1 MRKKSTRL
9 LSAALAVCMMLSV
22 LPVGAFAAEP
32 GAEEQENGASAQA
45 DAAVPEGDIAID
57 ETNFPDKNFRD
68 NVWWDLNTNRDD
80 HFSPS
85 EIANAKGII
94 CDNNEISNLKGI
106 EFFTEIWKLDCY
118 YNNLKTIDLS
128 HNKKLSYINC
138 HHNQLKELDVSG
150 LPLLKTFYC
159 NYNELP
165 SINVSKNE
173 KLEDFNCQNNHLDTL
188 NVSQNKE
195 LVKLS
200 CGHNNLTEL
209 DVSENKK
216 LKTLGCYEN
225 KLRNLNLGNQIEL
238 EWLSCGTNPL
248 SVLDVSA
255 NTKLKELYVS
265 KTNLTELNVS
275 ANTDLETLFASE
287 TNLTELNISANTKLK
302 NLDVSNT
309 NLTSLDATNNT
320 ALEKFKGKN
329 CSYNIAVEG
338 DGKFDLTT
346 LPGHFDASKATATG
360 GGTINEN
367 ENILTVD
374 PNSKTFRYDY
384 DIGQNNKK
392 MNVVLNVHWHNYKWN
407 HDGTKH
413 WRECTT
419 ANCPGLTDAQEAPH
433 VYDNAKDKDCNTCGY
448 VRPLYTVTTVN
459 ATAKLE
465 SEAEELKAPVAA
477 GTEVIL
483 SAGNAPEGKTFAGW
497 KLYKVVNDTESEITD
512 ETELAELLRN
522 GIATTATLTL
532 TMPAYNVKA
541 EPYYSNIPYNI
552 KAVNCTV
559 DKTEAAKGD
568 TVTATRRALKANER
582 FTGWTVTVNGVEQDT
597 DTFLKPDADDPTKVS
612 FVMPA
617 ENVEI
622 KANFKGIPTLNPTL
636 RVGDHVTATIDGSDT
651 PVPSG
656 SAVLK
661 NTIVHLTA
669 IAPEGQ
675 HFTGWT
681 VKVGG
686 EEQKA
691 DTFLT
696 TPDEN
701 DPTKV
706 TFTMPDKNVEVT
718 ANFASNPTLNPT
730 LRVGDYVTATIEGS
744 DASVP
749 SGSAV
754 PVGETV
760 HLTATVPDGQ
770 HFIGWT
776 VKVGDEEQ
784 KADTFLKTPDASD
797 PTKVTFTMPDANVE
811 VTATFAEDPIGPDGP
826 DPVGPSDTGNIQ
838 GAISAVVIGAA
849 AGAIIYEAG
858 TGIYRVINMP
868 GIPMPSNRIE
878 LAELLWEHAGKPEP
892 VSTALYS
899 DIDEGDTDA
908 QKAARWAVEQD
919 LMKDDADNNKF
930 HPAFPVSKLRTCLTW
945 NAAKEKG
952 LFDKTEE

>member
-45 DAAVPEGDIAID
+45 DAAVPEEYIAIN
-57 ETNFPDKNFRD
+57 EENFPDENFRD
-68 NVWWDLNTNRDD
+68 YVAEEWDKNHDKY
-80 HFSPS
+80 FSPS
-85 EIANAKGII
+85 EIANAKWIS
-94 CDNNEISNLKGI
+94 CDNKEISNLKGI
-106 EFFTEIWKLDCY
+106 EFFTNIWLLECY
-118 YNNLKTIDLS
+118 YNNLTTIDLS
-128 HNKKLSYINC
+128 HNKNLSYINC
-138 HHNQLKELDVSG
+138 HHNQLNELDVSG
-150 LPLLKTFYC
+150 LPLLETFYC
-159 NYNELP
+159 GHNALP
-165 SINVSKNE
+165 SIDVSKN
-173 KLEDFNCQNNHLDTL
+173 KQLKDFSCTENPLNTLD
-188 NVSQNKE
+188 VSQNKE

-200 CGHNNLTEL
+200 CGTNNLTEL
-209 DVSENKK
+209 DVRENKK
-216 LKTLGCYEN
+216 LKELSCYESKLSN
-225 KLRNLNLGNQIEL
+225 LDLRNQTEL
-238 EWLSCGTNPL
+238 EVLKCWKNPL

-255 NTKLKELYVS
+255 NTKLK
-265 KTNLTELNVS
+265 
-275 ANTDLETLFASE
+275 TLF
-287 TNLTELNISANTKLK
+287 
-302 NLDVSNT
+302 VSNT
-309 NLTSLDATNNT
+309 NLTSLDAKNHT
-320 ALEKFKGKN
+320 ALATFGGKN

-346 LPGHFDASKATATG
+346 LPGKFDASKATATG
-360 GGTINEN
+360 NGTING
-367 ENILTVD
+367 NILTVN
-374 PNSKTFRYDY
+374 PNSKTFYYDY
-384 DIGQNNKK
+384 DIGQNQK
-392 MNVVLNVHWHNYKWN
+392 MNVVLNVHWHNYRWE
-407 HDGTKH
+407 HDATKH
-413 WRECTT
+413 WRVCTA
-419 ANCPGLTDAQEAPH
+419 ANCPGLTAEQVAKTTHDYTDATDP
-433 VYDNAKDKDCNTCGY
+433 YCDTCGY

-477 GTEVIL
+477 GTEVTL
-483 SAGNAPEGKTFAGW
+483 TAADASEGKTFAGW

-552 KAVNCTV
+552 TPVNCTV

-568 TVTATRRALKANER
+568 TVTATRREPEANER
-582 FTGWTVTVNGVEQDT
+582 FTGWTVKVNGVKQPD
-597 DTFLKPDADDPTKVS
+597 DFLTPDAIDPAKVR
-612 FVMPA
+612 FTMPA

-622 KANFKGIPTLNPTL
+622 KANFEGNPTLNI
-636 RVGDHVTATIDGSDT
+636 GDHVTATIDGSDAS
-651 PVPSG
+651 VPSG
-656 SAVLK
+656 SAVPVGE
-661 NTIVHLTA
+661 TVHLTA
-669 IAPEGQ
+669 TVPDGQ

-706 TFTMPDKNVEVT
+706 TFTMPD
-718 ANFASNPTLNPT
+718 
-730 LRVGDYVTATIEGS
+730 
-744 DASVP
+744 
-749 SGSAV
+749 
-754 PVGETV
+754 
-760 HLTATVPDGQ
+760 
-770 HFIGWT
+770 
-776 VKVGDEEQ
+776 
-784 KADTFLKTPDASD
+784 
-797 PTKVTFTMPDANVE
+797 ANVE
-811 VTATFAEDPIGPDGP
+811 VTATFADDPIGPDGP

>member
-9 LSAALAVCMMLSV
+9 LSAALAACMMLSA

-45 DAAVPEGDIAID
+45 DAAVPEGYIAIN
-57 ETNFPDKNFRD
+57 EKNFPDENFRD
-68 NVWWDLNTNRDD
+68 YVAEEWDKNHDKY
-80 HFSPS
+80 FSPS
-85 EIANAKGII
+85 EIANAKWIS
-94 CDNNEISNLKGI
+94 CDNKEISNLKGI
-106 EFFTEIWKLDCY
+106 EFFTNIWLLECY
-118 YNNLKTIDLS
+118 YNNLTTIDLS
-128 HNKKLSYINC
+128 HNKNLSYINC
-138 HHNQLKELDVSG
+138 HHNQLNELDVSG
-150 LPLLKTFYC
+150 LPLLETFYC
-159 NYNELP
+159 GHNALP
-165 SINVSKNE
+165 SIDVSKNG
-173 KLEDFNCQNNHLDTL
+173 KLEDFDCQDNHLDTL
-188 NVSQNKE
+188 DVSQNKE

-200 CGHNNLTEL
+200 CGTNNLTEL
-209 DVSENKK
+209 DVRENKK
-216 LKTLGCYEN
+216 LKELSCYESKLSN
-225 KLRNLNLGNQIEL
+225 LDLRNQTEL
-238 EWLSCGTNPL
+238 EVLKCWKNPL

-255 NTKLKELYVS
+255 NTKLK
-265 KTNLTELNVS
+265 
-275 ANTDLETLFASE
+275 TLF
-287 TNLTELNISANTKLK
+287 
-302 NLDVSNT
+302 VSNT
-309 NLTSLDATNNT
+309 NLTSLDAKNHT
-320 ALEKFKGKN
+320 ALATFGGKN

-346 LPGHFDASKATATG
+346 LPGKFDASKATATG
-360 GGTINEN
+360 NGTING
-367 ENILTVD
+367 NILTVN
-374 PNSKTFRYDY
+374 PNSKTFYYDY
-384 DIGQNNKK
+384 DIGQNQK

-419 ANCPGLTDAQEAPH
+419 ANCPGLTAEQVAKTTHD
-433 VYDNAKDKDCNTCGY
+433 YTDAKDNDCNTCGY

-477 GTEVIL
+477 GTEVTL
-483 SAGNAPEGKTFAGW
+483 TAADASEGKTFAGW
-497 KLYKVVNDTESEITD
+497 KLYQVVSGTESEITD
-512 ETELAELLRN
+512 KTELSRLLKN
-522 GIATTATLTL
+522 GTETTATL

-541 EPYYSNIPYNI
+541 EPYYSDIPYNI

-568 TVTATRRALKANER
+568 TVTATRRKPEANER
-582 FTGWTVTVNGVEQDT
+582 FIDWTVKVNGVEQDT
-597 DTFLKPDADDPTKVS
+597 DTFLTPDKNDPTKAT
-612 FVMPA
+612 FTMPSK
-617 ENVEI
+617 NVEVT
-622 KANFKGIPTLNPTL
+622 ANFASNPTLNPTL
-636 RVGDHVTATIDGSDT
+636 RVGDHVTATIEGSDAS
-651 PVPSG
+651 VPSG
-656 SAVLK
+656 STVPVPK
-661 NTIVHLTA
+661 NKIVHLTA

-701 DPTKV
+701 DLTKV
-706 TFTMPDKNVEVT
+706 TFTMPDKNVEV
-718 ANFASNPTLNPT
+718 
-730 LRVGDYVTATIEGS
+730 
-744 DASVP
+744 
-749 SGSAV
+749 
-754 PVGETV
+754 
-760 HLTATVPDGQ
+760 
-770 HFIGWT
+770 
-776 VKVGDEEQ
+776 K
-784 KADTFLKTPDASD
+784 
-797 PTKVTFTMPDANVE
+797 
-811 VTATFAEDPIGPDGP
+811 ATFADDSIPEP

-838 GAISAVVIGAA
+838 GAISAVVVGAA

>member
-45 DAAVPEGDIAID
+45 DPVDSELVEIND
-57 ETNFPDKNFRD
+57 TNFPDPDFQKYVNDKIDTVDTTSGKKDGKLSKAERD
-68 NVWWDLNTNRDD
+68 AVTKISITNTNCTDLTG
-80 HFSPS
+80 
-85 EIANAKGII
+85 IAYFA
-94 CDNNEISNLKGI
+94 NL
-106 EFFTEIWKLDCY
+106 TELNCY
-118 YNNLKTIDLS
+118 
-128 HNKKLSYINC
+128 
-138 HHNQLKELDVSG
+138 HNQLTTLDVSKNAK
-150 LPLLKTFYC
+150 LRILKC
-159 NYNELP
+159 YN
-165 SINVSKNE
+165 NGME
-173 KLEDFNCQNNHLDTL
+173 KLNLGDITHLTLLNCDD
-188 NVSQNKE
+188 
-195 LVKLS
+195 
-200 CGHNNLTEL
+200 NNLTEL
-209 DVSENKK
+209 DVSKNPNLED
-216 LKTLGCYEN
+216 LECREN
-225 KLRNLNLGNQIEL
+225 KLRRVVIGKKYSLRTLYLRGNQ
-238 EWLSCGTNPL
+238 
-248 SVLDVSA
+248 
-255 NTKLKELYVS
+255 
-265 KTNLTELNVS
+265 
-275 ANTDLETLFASE
+275 
-287 TNLTELNISANTKLK
+287 
-302 NLDVSNT
+302 
-309 NLTSLDATNNT
+309 LTSLDLSDTTREIWNLDDLWQRRVIDVN
-320 ALEKFKGKN
+320 E
-329 CSYNIAVEG
+329 
-338 DGKFDLTT
+338 DGTFDLNSL
-346 LPGHFDASKATATG
+346 LPEGFDASKTSGWLGCDKSGSILKVNSHRVRYFYNTG
-360 GGTINEN
+360 STYNGQKR
-367 ENILTVD
+367 LTVILAV
-374 PNSKTFRYDY
+374 NQHKY
-384 DIGQNNKK
+384 Q
-392 MNVVLNVHWHNYKWN
+392 WQ
-407 HDGTKH
+407 HDDTKH
-413 WRECTT
+413 WRTCELDYCL
-419 ANCPGLTDAQEAPH
+419 GLTDAQKAEAPH
-433 VYDNAKDKDCNTCGY
+433 VYDNAKDNDCNTCGY

-465 SEAEELKAPVAA
+465 SETEELKAPVAA
-477 GTEVIL
+477 GTEVTL
-483 SAGNAPEGKTFAGW
+483 TAGGAPEGKTFAGW
-497 KLYKVVNDTESEITD
+497 KLYKVVNGTETEITN

-541 EPYYSNIPYNI
+541 EPYYSDIPYNI
-552 KAVNCTV
+552 KAENCTV
-559 DKTEAAKGD
+559 DKTEASMGV

-582 FTGWTVTVNGVEQDT
+582 FTGWTVTVNGVKQPDN
-597 DTFLKPDADDPTKVS
+597 FLTPDANDPAKVR
-612 FVMPA
+612 FTMPA

-622 KANFKGIPTLNPTL
+622 KANFEGNPTLNI
-636 RVGDHVTATIDGSDT
+636 GDHVTATIDGSDAS
-651 PVPSG
+651 VPSG
-656 SAVLK
+656 SAVPVGE
-661 NTIVHLTA
+661 TVHLTA

-681 VKVGG
+681 VKVGD

-696 TPDEN
+696 PDKN
-701 DPTKV
+701 DPTKA
-706 TFTMPDKNVEVT
+706 TFTMPSENVEVT

-730 LRVGDYVTATIEGS
+730 LRVGDHVTANIDGS

-749 SGSAV
+749 SGSTV
-754 PVGETV
+754 PVPKNKIV
-760 HLTATVPDGQ
+760 HLTATAPGQ
-770 HFIGWT
+770 HFISWT
-776 VKVGDEEQ
+776 VKVNGVEQ
-784 KADTFLKTPDASD
+784 DPTFLKPDADD

-811 VTATFAEDPIGPDGP
+811 VTATFADDPIPEP

-838 GAISAVVIGAA
+838 GAISAVVVGAA

>member
-45 DAAVPEGDIAID
+45 DAAVPEGYIAIN
-57 ETNFPDKNFRD
+57 EKNFPDENFRD
-68 NVWWDLNTNRDD
+68 YVAEEWDKNHDKY
-80 HFSPS
+80 FSPS
-85 EIANAKGII
+85 EIANAKWIS
-94 CDNNEISNLKGI
+94 CDNKEISNLKGI
-106 EFFTEIWKLDCY
+106 EFFTNIWLLECY
-118 YNNLKTIDLS
+118 YNNLTTIDLS
-128 HNKKLSYINC
+128 HNKNLSYINC
-138 HHNQLKELDVSG
+138 HHNQLNELDVSG
-150 LPLLKTFYC
+150 LPLLETFYC
-159 NYNELP
+159 GHNALP
-165 SINVSKNE
+165 SIDVSKNE
-173 KLEDFNCQNNHLDTL
+173 KLEDFDCQDNHLDTL
-188 NVSQNKE
+188 DVSQNKE

-200 CGHNNLTEL
+200 CGTNNLTEL
-209 DVSENKK
+209 DVRENKK
-216 LKTLGCYEN
+216 LKELSCYESKLSN
-225 KLRNLNLGNQIEL
+225 LDLRNQTEL
-238 EWLSCGTNPL
+238 EVLKCWKNPL

-255 NTKLKELYVS
+255 NTKLK
-265 KTNLTELNVS
+265 
-275 ANTDLETLFASE
+275 TLF
-287 TNLTELNISANTKLK
+287 
-302 NLDVSNT
+302 VSNT
-309 NLTSLDATNNT
+309 NLTSLDAKNHT
-320 ALEKFKGKN
+320 ALATFGGKN

-346 LPGHFDASKATATG
+346 LPGKFDASKATATG
-360 GGTINEN
+360 NGTING
-367 ENILTVD
+367 NILTVN

-419 ANCPGLTDAQEAPH
+419 ANCPGLTGAQEAKAPH
-433 VYDNAKDKDCNTCGY
+433 VYDNAKDNNCNTCGY
-448 VRPLYTVTTVN
+448 VRPLYTVTTDN
-459 ATAKLE
+459 AAAKLE
-465 SEAEELKAPVAA
+465 SEVEELNAPVAA
-477 GTEVIL
+477 GTKVTL
-483 SAGNAPEGKTFAGW
+483 TAGDTPEGKTFHGW
-497 KLYKVVNDTESEITD
+497 KLYKVENGT
-512 ETELAELLRN
+512 ETEIIDEAELAKLLEN
-522 GIATTATLTL
+522 GTATTATL

-552 KAVNCTV
+552 KAVDCTV
-559 DKTEAAKGD
+559 DKTEASMGD

-582 FTGWTVTVNGVEQDT
+582 FTGWTVKVNGVEQDT

-622 KANFKGIPTLNPTL
+622 KANFEGNPTLNI
-636 RVGDHVTATIDGSDT
+636 GDHVTANID
-651 PVPSG
+651 
-656 SAVLK
+656 
-661 NTIVHLTA
+661 
-669 IAPEGQ
+669 
-675 HFTGWT
+675 
-681 VKVGG
+681 
-686 EEQKA
+686 
-691 DTFLT
+691 
-696 TPDEN
+696 
-701 DPTKV
+701 
-706 TFTMPDKNVEVT
+706 
-718 ANFASNPTLNPT
+718 
-730 LRVGDYVTATIEGS
+730 GS

-760 HLTATVPDGQ
+760 HLTAIAPEGQ
-770 HFIGWT
+770 HFTGWT
-776 VKVGDEEQ
+776 VKVGDEE
-784 KADTFLKTPDASD
+784 ADNFLTPDKND
-797 PTKVTFTMPDANVE
+797 PTKVTFTMPDKNVE
-811 VTATFAEDPIGPDGP
+811 VKANFGDDPIPEP

-849 AGAIIYEAG
+849 AGVIAYEAG

>member
-45 DAAVPEGDIAID
+45 DAAVPEGYIAIN
-57 ETNFPDKNFRD
+57 EKNFPDENFRD
-68 NVWWDLNTNRDD
+68 YVAREWDKNQDKY
-80 HFSPS
+80 FSPS
-85 EIANAKGII
+85 EIANAKWIS
-94 CDNNEISNLKGI
+94 CDNKEISNLKGI
-106 EFFTEIWKLDCY
+106 EFFTNIWLLECY
-118 YNNLKTIDLS
+118 YNNLTTIDLS
-128 HNKKLSYINC
+128 NNKKLSYINC

-159 NYNELP
+159 GHNALP
-165 SINVSKNE
+165 SIDVSKNE
-173 KLEDFNCQNNHLDTL
+173 KLEDFDCQDNHLDTL
-188 NVSQNKE
+188 DVSQNKE

-200 CGHNNLTEL
+200 CGDNNLTEL

-216 LKTLGCYEN
+216 LKELWFY
-225 KLRNLNLGNQIEL
+225 RDNLSNLDLGNQIEL
-238 EWLSCGTNPL
+238 EVLSCVGNPL

-255 NTKLKELYVS
+255 NTKLK
-265 KTNLTELNVS
+265 K
-275 ANTDLETLFASE
+275 LF
-287 TNLTELNISANTKLK
+287 
-302 NLDVSNT
+302 VSNT
-309 NLTSLDATNNT
+309 NLTSLDAKNHT
-320 ALEKFKGKN
+320 ALATFVGKD

-346 LPGHFDASKATATG
+346 LPGHFDASKATATR

-384 DIGQNNKK
+384 DIGQNQKL
-392 MNVVLNVHWHNYKWN
+392 NVVLNVHWHNYQWQ

-419 ANCPGLTDAQEAPH
+419 ANCPGLTAEQVAKTTHDYTDATDP
-433 VYDNAKDKDCNTCGY
+433 YCDTCGY
-448 VRPLYTVTTVN
+448 VRSMHSVITGENVT
-459 ATAKLE
+459 AELE
-465 SEAEELKAPVAA
+465 DKVLNVPVAA
-477 GTEVIL
+477 
-483 SAGNAPEGKTFAGW
+483 
-497 KLYKVVNDTESEITD
+497 DT
-512 ETELAELLRN
+512 
-522 GIATTATLTL
+522 
-532 TMPAYNVKA
+532 K
-541 EPYYSNIPYNI
+541 
-552 KAVNCTV
+552 
-559 DKTEAAKGD
+559 
-568 TVTATRRALKANER
+568 
-582 FTGWTVTVNGVEQDT
+582 
-597 DTFLKPDADDPTKVS
+597 
-612 FVMPA
+612 
-617 ENVEI
+617 
-622 KANFKGIPTLNPTL
+622 
-636 RVGDHVTATIDGSDT
+636 
-651 PVPSG
+651 
-656 SAVLK
+656 
-661 NTIVHLTA
+661 VHLTA
-669 IAPEGQ
+669 TVPEGKR
-675 HFTGWT
+675 FTGWT

-686 EEQKA
+686 EEKEA

-696 TPDEN
+696 TPDKN
-701 DPTKV
+701 DPTKA
-706 TFTMPDKNVEVT
+706 TFTMPSKNVEVT

-730 LRVGDYVTATIEGS
+730 LRVGDHVTATIEGS

-749 SGSAV
+749 SGSTV
-754 PVGETV
+754 PVPKNKIV
-760 HLTATVPDGQ
+760 HLTATAPGQ
-770 HFIGWT
+770 HFISWT
-776 VKVGDEEQ
+776 VKVNGVEQ
-784 KADTFLKTPDASD
+784 DPTFLKPDADD
-797 PTKVTFTMPDANVE
+797 PTKVTFIMPDANVE
-811 VTATFAEDPIGPDGP
+811 VTATFADDPIGPDGP

>member
-32 GAEEQENGASAQA
+32 GAAEPENGVSAQA
-45 DAAVPEGDIAID
+45 EEDAVAID
-57 ETNFPDKNFRD
+57 ATNFPDGAFRQYVADNFD
-68 NVWWDLNTNRDD
+68 KDKDGALNQTERNAVK
-80 HFSPS
+80 
-85 EIANAKGII
+85 EIR
-94 CDNNEISNLKGI
+94 ISNSGCTSLQGLKY
-106 EFFTEIWKLDCY
+106 FSKL
-118 YNNLKTIDLS
+118 TDLFCS
-128 HNKKLSYINC
+128 
-138 HHNQLKELDVSG
+138 D
-150 LPLLKTFYC
+150 
-159 NYNELP
+159 
-165 SINVSKNE
+165 
-173 KLEDFNCQNNHLDTL
+173 
-188 NVSQNKE
+188 
-195 LVKLS
+195 
-200 CGHNNLTEL
+200 NNLTEL
-209 DVSENKK
+209 DVSENPE
-216 LKTLGCYEN
+216 LKRLICYN
-225 KLRNLNLGNQIEL
+225 NSLTSLNLNK
-238 EWLSCGTNPL
+238 
-248 SVLDVSA
+248 
-255 NTKLKELYVS
+255 NTKLESLNCNKN
-265 KTNLTELNVS
+265 KLTVL
-275 ANTDLETLFASE
+275 DLRENKSLWWLRC
-287 TNLTELNISANTKLK
+287 NNNC
-302 NLDVSNT
+302 
-309 NLTSLDATNNT
+309 LTSLDLRNNPKIRDLQVGSQRYQILANDDRT
-320 ALEKFKGKN
+320 YDLHQLP
-329 CSYNIAVEG
+329 
-338 DGKFDLTT
+338 GKFELDGVTT
-346 LPGHFDASKATATG
+346 GSWKG
-360 GGTINEN
+360 G
-367 ENILTVD
+367 TVD
-374 PNSKTFRYDY
+374 PATWILKANSTTVTYDY
-384 DIGQNNKK
+384 EVDDDGFEFS
-392 MNVVLNVHWHNYKWN
+392 VTLDVHWHNYQWK

-419 ANCPGLTDAQEAPH
+419 ANCPGLTAEQVAKTTHD
-433 VYDNAKDKDCNTCGY
+433 YTDAKDKDCNTCGY

-532 TMPAYNVKA
+532 TMPAYDVKA

-552 KAVNCTV
+552 TPVNCTV

-568 TVTATRRALKANER
+568 TVTATRRKPEANER
-582 FTGWTVTVNGVEQDT
+582 FTGWTVKVNGVKQPD
-597 DTFLKPDADDPTKVS
+597 DFLTPDANDPAKVR
-612 FVMPA
+612 FTMPA

-622 KANFKGIPTLNPTL
+622 KANFEGNPTLNI
-636 RVGDHVTATIDGSDT
+636 GDHVTANIEGSDAS
-651 PVPSG
+651 VPSG
-656 SAVLK
+656 STVPVGE
-661 NTIVHLTA
+661 TVHLTA

-696 TPDEN
+696 PDKN
-701 DPTKV
+701 DPTKA
-706 TFTMPDKNVEVT
+706 TFTMPSKNVEVT
-718 ANFASNPTLNPT
+718 ANFA
-730 LRVGDYVTATIEGS
+730 
-744 DASVP
+744 
-749 SGSAV
+749 
-754 PVGETV
+754 
-760 HLTATVPDGQ
+760 
-770 HFIGWT
+770 
-776 VKVGDEEQ
+776 
-784 KADTFLKTPDASD
+784 
-797 PTKVTFTMPDANVE
+797 
-811 VTATFAEDPIGPDGP
+811 EDSIPEP

>member
-32 GAEEQENGASAQA
+32 GAAEPENGVSAQA
-45 DAAVPEGDIAID
+45 DAAVPEGYIAIN
-57 ETNFPDKNFRD
+57 EKNFPDENFRD
-68 NVWWDLNTNRDD
+68 YVAGEWDKNQDKY
-80 HFSPS
+80 FSPS
-85 EIANAKGII
+85 EIANAKWIS
-94 CDNNEISNLKGI
+94 CDNKEISNLKGI
-106 EFFTEIWKLDCY
+106 EFFTNIWLLECY
-118 YNNLKTIDLS
+118 YNNLTTIDLS
-128 HNKKLSYINC
+128 HNKKLSYLNC
-138 HHNQLKELDVSG
+138 HHNKLEELDVSG

-173 KLEDFNCQNNHLDTL
+173 KLEDFNCQDNHLDTL
-188 NVSQNKE
+188 DVSQNKE
-195 LVKLS
+195 LVKLG
-200 CGHNNLTEL
+200 CGSN
-209 DVSENKK
+209 
-216 LKTLGCYEN
+216 
-225 KLRNLNLGNQIEL
+225 
-238 EWLSCGTNPL
+238 
-248 SVLDVSA
+248 
-255 NTKLKELYVS
+255 
-265 KTNLTELNVS
+265 NLTELNVS
-275 ANTDLETLFASE
+275 ANT
-287 TNLTELNISANTKLK
+287 KLK
-302 NLDVSNT
+302 VLNVSNT

-320 ALEKFKGKN
+320 ALVTFIGKD

-360 GGTINEN
+360 GGTINKN

-374 PNSKTFRYDY
+374 PNSKTFCYDY
-384 DIGQNNKK
+384 DIGQPNKK
-392 MNVVLNVHWHNYKWN
+392 MNVVLNVHWHNYQWK

-419 ANCPGLTDAQEAPH
+419 ANCPGLTAEQVAKTTHD
-433 VYDNAKDKDCNTCGY
+433 YTDAKDKDCNTCGY

-477 GTEVIL
+477 GTEVTL
-483 SAGNAPEGKTFAGW
+483 TAADASEGKTFAGW
-497 KLYKVVNDTESEITD
+497 KLYQVVNDTESEITD
-512 ETELAELLRN
+512 ETELAKLLKN

-552 KAVNCTV
+552 TAVDCTV
-559 DKTEAAKGD
+559 DKPEAPMGD

-622 KANFKGIPTLNPTL
+622 KANFASNPTLNPTL
-636 RVGDHVTATIDGSDT
+636 RVGDHVTATI
-651 PVPSG
+651 
-656 SAVLK
+656 
-661 NTIVHLTA
+661 
-669 IAPEGQ
+669 
-675 HFTGWT
+675 
-681 VKVGG
+681 
-686 EEQKA
+686 
-691 DTFLT
+691 
-696 TPDEN
+696 
-701 DPTKV
+701 
-706 TFTMPDKNVEVT
+706 
-718 ANFASNPTLNPT
+718 
-730 LRVGDYVTATIEGS
+730 EGS

-749 SGSAV
+749 SGSTV
-754 PVGETV
+754 PVPKNKIV
-760 HLTATVPDGQ
+760 HLTATAPGQ
-770 HFIGWT
+770 HFISWT
-776 VKVGDEEQ
+776 VKVNGVEQ
-784 KADTFLKTPDASD
+784 DPTFLKPDADD

-811 VTATFAEDPIGPDGP
+811 VTATFADDPIPEP

>member
-45 DAAVPEGDIAID
+45 DAAVPEGYIAIN
-57 ETNFPDKNFRD
+57 EKNFPDENFRD
-68 NVWWDLNTNRDD
+68 YVAGEWDKNQDKY
-80 HFSPS
+80 FSPS
-85 EIANAKGII
+85 EIANAKWIS
-94 CDNNEISNLKGI
+94 CDNKEISNLKGI
-106 EFFTEIWKLDCY
+106 EFFTNIWLLECY
-118 YNNLKTIDLS
+118 YNNLTTIDLS
-128 HNKKLSYINC
+128 NNKKLSYINC

-159 NYNELP
+159 GHNALP
-165 SINVSKNE
+165 SIDVSKNE
-173 KLEDFNCQNNHLDTL
+173 KLEDFDCQDNHLDTL
-188 NVSQNKE
+188 DVSQNKE

-200 CGHNNLTEL
+200 CGDNNLTEL

-216 LKTLGCYEN
+216 LKELWFY
-225 KLRNLNLGNQIEL
+225 RDNLSNLDLGNQIEL
-238 EWLSCGTNPL
+238 EVLSCVGNPL

-255 NTKLKELYVS
+255 NTKLK
-265 KTNLTELNVS
+265 K
-275 ANTDLETLFASE
+275 LF
-287 TNLTELNISANTKLK
+287 
-302 NLDVSNT
+302 VSNT
-309 NLTSLDATNNT
+309 NLTSLDAKNHT
-320 ALEKFKGKN
+320 ALATFVGKD

-367 ENILTVD
+367 ILTVD

-384 DIGQNNKK
+384 DIGQPNKK
-392 MNVVLNVHWHNYKWN
+392 MNVVLNVHWHNYQWK

-419 ANCPGLTDAQEAPH
+419 ANCPGLTAEQVAKAPH
-433 VYDNAKDKDCNTCGY
+433 VYDNAKDNNCNTCGY

-465 SEAEELKAPVAA
+465 SETEELKAPVAA
-477 GTEVIL
+477 GTEVTL
-483 SAGNAPEGKTFAGW
+483 TAADASEGKTFAGW
-497 KLYKVVNDTESEITD
+497 KLYQVVNDTESEITD
-512 ETELAELLRN
+512 EIELAKLLKN

-541 EPYYSNIPYNI
+541 EPYYSNIPYNVTP
-552 KAVNCTV
+552 VNCTV

-568 TVTATRRALKANER
+568 TVTATRREPEANEH
-582 FTGWTVTVNGVEQDT
+582 FIDWTVKVNGVKQPD
-597 DTFLKPDADDPTKVS
+597 DFLTPDANDPAKVR
-612 FVMPA
+612 FTMPA
-617 ENVEI
+617 EDVEI
-622 KANFKGIPTLNPTL
+622 KANFEGNPTLNI
-636 RVGDHVTATIDGSDT
+636 GDHVTANIDDNDAS
-651 PVPSG
+651 VPSG
-656 SAVLK
+656 STVPVDA
-661 NTIVHLTA
+661 TVHLTA
-669 IAPEGQ
+669 TAPEGQ

-706 TFTMPDKNVEVT
+706 TFTMPNANVEVT
-718 ANFASNPTLNPT
+718 ANFA
-730 LRVGDYVTATIEGS
+730 A
-744 DASVP
+744 
-749 SGSAV
+749 
-754 PVGETV
+754 
-760 HLTATVPDGQ
+760 
-770 HFIGWT
+770 
-776 VKVGDEEQ
+776 
-784 KADTFLKTPDASD
+784 
-797 PTKVTFTMPDANVE
+797 
-811 VTATFAEDPIGPDGP
+811 DPIPEP

-849 AGAIIYEAG
+849 AGVIAYEAG

-930 HPAFPVSKLRTCLTW
+930 NPYFPVSKLRVCLTW

>member
-9 LSAALAVCMMLSV
+9 LSVALAVCMMLSV

-32 GAEEQENGASAQA
+32 GAEEQENGASVQA
-45 DAAVPEGDIAID
+45 DAAVPEGYIAIN
-57 ETNFPDKNFRD
+57 EKNFPDENFRD
-68 NVWWDLNTNRDD
+68 YVAGEWDKNQDKY
-80 HFSPS
+80 FSPS
-85 EIANAKGII
+85 EIANAKWIS
-94 CDNNEISNLKGI
+94 CDNKEISNLKGI
-106 EFFTEIWKLDCY
+106 EFFTNICLLECY
-118 YNNLKTIDLS
+118 YNNLTTIDLS
-128 HNKKLSYINC
+128 NNKKLSYINC

-159 NYNELP
+159 GHNALP
-165 SINVSKNE
+165 SIDVSKNE
-173 KLEDFNCQNNHLDTL
+173 KLEDFDCQDNHLDTL

-200 CGHNNLTEL
+200 CGTNNLTEL
-209 DVSENKK
+209 DVRENKK
-216 LKTLGCYEN
+216 LKELSCYESKLSN
-225 KLRNLNLGNQIEL
+225 LDLRNQTEL
-238 EWLSCGTNPL
+238 EVLKCWKNPL
-248 SVLDVSA
+248 SALNVSA
-255 NTKLKELYVS
+255 NTKLKKLYVN
-265 KTNLTELNVS
+265 K
-275 ANTDLETLFASE
+275 
-287 TNLTELNISANTKLK
+287 
-302 NLDVSNT
+302 T

-320 ALEKFKGKN
+320 ALEEFNGKD

-346 LPGHFDASKATATG
+346 LPGHFDASKATAIR
-360 GGTINEN
+360 GGTING
-367 ENILTVD
+367 NILTVD
-374 PNSKTFRYDY
+374 PNFKTFRYDY
-384 DIGQNNKK
+384 DIGQPNKK
-392 MNVVLNVHWHNYKWN
+392 MNVVLNVHWHNYQWK

-419 ANCPGLTDAQEAPH
+419 ANCPGLTAEQVAKTTHD
-433 VYDNAKDKDCNTCGY
+433 YTDAKDKDCNTCGY

-483 SAGNAPEGKTFAGW
+483 TAGDAPEGKTFAGW
-497 KLYKVVNDTESEITD
+497 KLYNVSDTETEITD
-512 ETELAELLRN
+512 ETELAKLLKN

-552 KAVNCTV
+552 TPVNCTV

-568 TVTATRRALKANER
+568 TVTATRRKPEANEH

-597 DTFLKPDADDPTKVS
+597 DTFLKPDADDPAKVS
-612 FVMPA
+612 FTMPA

-622 KANFKGIPTLNPTL
+622 KANFEGNPTLNI
-636 RVGDHVTATIDGSDT
+636 GDHVTANIDD
-651 PVPSG
+651 
-656 SAVLK
+656 
-661 NTIVHLTA
+661 N
-669 IAPEGQ
+669 
-675 HFTGWT
+675 
-681 VKVGG
+681 
-686 EEQKA
+686 
-691 DTFLT
+691 
-696 TPDEN
+696 
-701 DPTKV
+701 
-706 TFTMPDKNVEVT
+706 
-718 ANFASNPTLNPT
+718 
-730 LRVGDYVTATIEGS
+730 

-760 HLTATVPDGQ
+760 HLTAIAPEGQ

-784 KADTFLKTPDASD
+784 KADTFLTTPDENDLTKVTFTMPDKNVEVKANFASNPTLNPTLRVGDHVTATIEGSDASVPSGSTVPVPKNKIVHLTATAPGQHFISWTVKVNGVEQDPTFLKPDADD
-797 PTKVTFTMPDANVE
+797 PTKVTFIMPDANVE
-811 VTATFAEDPIGPDGP
+811 VTATFAEDPIPEP

-838 GAISAVVIGAA
+838 GAISAVVVGAA

>member
-45 DAAVPEGDIAID
+45 DAAVPEGDIAIND
-57 ETNFPDKNFRD
+57 ENFPDPYFRD
-68 NVWWDLNTNRDD
+68 NVWWDFNTNRDD

-94 CDNNEISNLKGI
+94 CDNKEISNLKGI

-138 HHNQLKELDVSG
+138 IYNKLEELDVSE
-150 LPLLKTFYC
+150 LPLLEKFAC
-159 NYNELP
+159 DGNKLQ
-165 SINVSKNE
+165 SIDVSENK
-173 KLEDFNCQNNHLDTL
+173 KLKDFSCKENSLGTL
-188 NVSQNKE
+188 NVSQNTE
-195 LVKLS
+195 LERLV

-216 LKTLGCYEN
+216 LKQLWCYEN
-225 KLRNLNLGNQIEL
+225 KLSNLDLGNQTEL
-238 EWLSCGTNPL
+238 EVLSCGDNPL
-248 SVLDVSA
+248 SVLDVGA
-255 NTKLKELYVS
+255 NTNLEKLFVS
-265 KTNLTELNVS
+265 NTNLTELNV
-275 ANTDLETLFASE
+275 
-287 TNLTELNISANTKLK
+287 SANTKLK

-320 ALEKFKGKN
+320 ALETFNGKD

-374 PNSKTFRYDY
+374 PNSQTFRYDY

-392 MNVVLNVHWHNYKWN
+392 MNVVLNVHWHNYQWK

-419 ANCPGLTDAQEAPH
+419 ANCPGLTAEQVAKTTHD
-433 VYDNAKDKDCNTCGY
+433 YTDAKDNDCNTCGY

-477 GTEVIL
+477 GT
-483 SAGNAPEGKTFAGW
+483 K
-497 KLYKVVNDTESEITD
+497 
-512 ETELAELLRN
+512 
-522 GIATTATLTL
+522 
-532 TMPAYNVKA
+532 
-541 EPYYSNIPYNI
+541 
-552 KAVNCTV
+552 
-559 DKTEAAKGD
+559 
-568 TVTATRRALKANER
+568 
-582 FTGWTVTVNGVEQDT
+582 
-597 DTFLKPDADDPTKVS
+597 
-612 FVMPA
+612 
-617 ENVEI
+617 
-622 KANFKGIPTLNPTL
+622 
-636 RVGDHVTATIDGSDT
+636 
-651 PVPSG
+651 
-656 SAVLK
+656 
-661 NTIVHLTA
+661 VHLTA
-669 IAPEGQ
+669 TVPDGQ
-675 HFTGWT
+675 HFIGWT
-681 VKVGG
+681 VKVGD

-691 DTFLT
+691 DDFLT
-696 TPDEN
+696 TPNAN

-706 TFTMPDKNVEVT
+706 TFTMPSENVEVT

-730 LRVGDYVTATIEGS
+730 LRVGDHVTATIEGS

-770 HFIGWT
+770 HFTGWT
-776 VKVGDEEQ
+776 VLVGGEEQ
-784 KADTFLKTPDASD
+784 KADTFLTTPDEND
-797 PTKVTFTMPDANVE
+797 PTKVTFTMPDKNVE
-811 VTATFAEDPIGPDGP
+811 VKATFADDPIGPDGP

-849 AGAIIYEAG
+849 AGVIAYEAG

-930 HPAFPVSKLRTCLTW
+930 HPAFPVSKLRVCLTW

>member
-57 ETNFPDKNFRD
+57 ETNFPDENFRD

-94 CDNNEISNLKGI
+94 CDNKEISNLKGI
-106 EFFTEIWKLDCY
+106 QFFTEIWKLDCY
-118 YNNLKTIDLS
+118 YNNLTTIDLS
-128 HNKKLSYINC
+128 NNKKLSYINC
-138 HHNQLKELDVSG
+138 IYNKLEELDVSE
-150 LPLLKTFYC
+150 LPLLETFAC
-159 NYNELP
+159 DGNKLQ
-165 SINVSKNE
+165 SIDVSENK
-173 KLEDFNCQNNHLDTL
+173 KLKDFSCKENSLGTL
-188 NVSQNKE
+188 NVSQNTE
-195 LVKLS
+195 LERLV

-216 LKTLGCYEN
+216 LKQLWCYEN
-225 KLRNLNLGNQIEL
+225 KLSNLDLGNQTEL
-238 EWLSCGTNPL
+238 EVLSCGDNPL
-248 SVLDVSA
+248 SVLDVGA
-255 NTKLKELYVS
+255 NTNLEKLFVS
-265 KTNLTELNVS
+265 NTNLTELNV
-275 ANTDLETLFASE
+275 
-287 TNLTELNISANTKLK
+287 SANTKLK

-309 NLTSLDATNNT
+309 NLTSLDAKNNT
-320 ALEKFKGKN
+320 ALETFNGKN

-346 LPGHFDASKATATG
+346 LPGHFDASKATATR

-374 PNSKTFRYDY
+374 PNSKTFCYDY
-384 DIGQNNKK
+384 DIGQPNKK

-419 ANCPGLTDAQEAPH
+419 ANCPGLTAEQVAKTTHDYTDATDP
-433 VYDNAKDKDCNTCGY
+433 DCNTCGY
-448 VRPLYTVTTVN
+448 VRSMYTVTTGENV
-459 ATAKLE
+459 TAELE
-465 SEAEELKAPVAA
+465 DKVLDAPVAA
-477 GTEVIL
+477 DTKVHL
-483 SAGNAPEGKTFAGW
+483 TATVPEGQHFI
-497 KLYKVVNDTESEITD
+497 D
-512 ETELAELLRN
+512 
-522 GIATTATLTL
+522 
-532 TMPAYNVKA
+532 
-541 EPYYSNIPYNI
+541 
-552 KAVNCTV
+552 
-559 DKTEAAKGD
+559 
-568 TVTATRRALKANER
+568 
-582 FTGWTVTVNGVEQDT
+582 WTVKVNGVEQDT
-597 DTFLKPDADDPTKVS
+597 DTFLTPDADDPAKVR
-612 FVMPA
+612 FTMPA

-622 KANFKGIPTLNPTL
+622 KANFEGNPTLNIGDHVTANIEGSDASVPSGSTVPVGETVHLTAIAPDGQHFTGWTVKVGGEEQKADTFLTPDKNDPTKATFTMPSKNVEVTANFASNPTLNPTL
-636 RVGDHVTATIDGSDT
+636 RVGDHVTATIEGSDAS
-651 PVPSG
+651 VPSG
-656 SAVLK
+656 STVPVGE
-661 NTIVHLTA
+661 TVHLTA
-669 IAPEGQ
+669 IAPDGQ

-701 DPTKV
+701 D
-706 TFTMPDKNVEVT
+706 
-718 ANFASNPTLNPT
+718 L
-730 LRVGDYVTATIEGS
+730 
-744 DASVP
+744 
-749 SGSAV
+749 
-754 PVGETV
+754 
-760 HLTATVPDGQ
+760 
-770 HFIGWT
+770 
-776 VKVGDEEQ
+776 
-784 KADTFLKTPDASD
+784 
-797 PTKVTFTMPDANVE
+797 TKVTFTMPDANVE
-811 VTATFAEDPIGPDGP
+811 VTATFADDSIPEP

-838 GAISAVVIGAA
+838 GAISAVVVGAA

>member
-1 MRKKSTRL
+1 M
-9 LSAALAVCMMLSV
+9 
-22 LPVGAFAAEP
+22 
-32 GAEEQENGASAQA
+32 
-45 DAAVPEGDIAID
+45 
-57 ETNFPDKNFRD
+57 
-68 NVWWDLNTNRDD
+68 
-80 HFSPS
+80 
-85 EIANAKGII
+85 
-94 CDNNEISNLKGI
+94 SN
-106 EFFTEIWKLDCY
+106 
-118 YNNLKTIDLS
+118 
-128 HNKKLSYINC
+128 NKKLSYINC

-159 NYNELP
+159 GHNALP
-165 SINVSKNE
+165 SIDVSKNE
-173 KLEDFNCQNNHLDTL
+173 KLEDFDCQDNHLDTL
-188 NVSQNKE
+188 DVSQNKE

-200 CGHNNLTEL
+200 CGDNNLTEL

-216 LKTLGCYEN
+216 LKELWFY
-225 KLRNLNLGNQIEL
+225 RDNLSNLDLGNQIEL
-238 EWLSCGTNPL
+238 EVLSCVGNPL

-255 NTKLKELYVS
+255 NTKLK
-265 KTNLTELNVS
+265 K
-275 ANTDLETLFASE
+275 LF
-287 TNLTELNISANTKLK
+287 
-302 NLDVSNT
+302 VSNT
-309 NLTSLDATNNT
+309 NLTSLDAKNHT
-320 ALEKFKGKN
+320 ALATFVGKD

-346 LPGHFDASKATATG
+346 LPGHFDASKATATR

-384 DIGQNNKK
+384 DIGQNQKL
-392 MNVVLNVHWHNYKWN
+392 NVVLNVHWHNYQWQ

-419 ANCPGLTDAQEAPH
+419 ANCPGLTAEQVAKTTHD
-433 VYDNAKDKDCNTCGY
+433 YTDAKDNDCNTCGY

-465 SEAEELKAPVAA
+465 DKVLDAPVAA

-483 SAGNAPEGKTFAGW
+483 TAGNAPEGKTFAGW
-497 KLYKVVNDTESEITD
+497 KLYNVSDTESEITD
-512 ETELAELLRN
+512 ETELANLLKN
-522 GIATTATLTL
+522 GTETTATL

-552 KAVNCTV
+552 KAENCTV

-582 FTGWTVTVNGVEQDT
+582 FTGWTVKVNGVEQDP
-597 DTFLKPDADDPTKVS
+597 TFLKPDAD
-612 FVMPA
+612 
-617 ENVEI
+617 
-622 KANFKGIPTLNPTL
+622 
-636 RVGDHVTATIDGSDT
+636 
-651 PVPSG
+651 
-656 SAVLK
+656 
-661 NTIVHLTA
+661 
-669 IAPEGQ
+669 
-675 HFTGWT
+675 
-681 VKVGG
+681 
-686 EEQKA
+686 
-691 DTFLT
+691 
-696 TPDEN
+696 
-701 DPTKV
+701 
-706 TFTMPDKNVEVT
+706 
-718 ANFASNPTLNPT
+718 
-730 LRVGDYVTATIEGS
+730 
-744 DASVP
+744 
-749 SGSAV
+749 
-754 PVGETV
+754 
-760 HLTATVPDGQ
+760 
-770 HFIGWT
+770 
-776 VKVGDEEQ
+776 
-784 KADTFLKTPDASD
+784 D

-811 VTATFAEDPIGPDGP
+811 VTATFAEDPIPEP

-838 GAISAVVIGAA
+838 GAISAVVVGAA

>member
-32 GAEEQENGASAQA
+32 GAAEPENGVSAQA
-45 DAAVPEGDIAID
+45 DAAVPEGYIAIN
-57 ETNFPDKNFRD
+57 EKNFPDENFRD
-68 NVWWDLNTNRDD
+68 YVAEEWDKNHDKY
-80 HFSPS
+80 FSPS
-85 EIANAKGII
+85 EIASAKWIS
-94 CDNNEISNLKGI
+94 CDNKAISNLKGI
-106 EFFTEIWKLDCY
+106 EFFTNIWLLECY
-118 YNNLKTIDLS
+118 YNNLTTIDLS
-128 HNKKLSYINC
+128 HNKNLSYINC
-138 HHNQLKELDVSG
+138 HHNQLNELDVSG
-150 LPLLKTFYC
+150 LPLLETFYC
-159 NYNELP
+159 GHNALP
-165 SINVSKNE
+165 SIDVSKNE
-173 KLEDFNCQNNHLDTL
+173 KLEDFDCQDNHLDTL
-188 NVSQNKE
+188 DVSQNKE

-200 CGHNNLTEL
+200 CGTNNLTEL
-209 DVSENKK
+209 DVRENKK
-216 LKTLGCYEN
+216 LKELSCYESKLSN
-225 KLRNLNLGNQIEL
+225 LDLRNQTEL
-238 EWLSCGTNPL
+238 EVLKCWKNPL

-255 NTKLKELYVS
+255 NTKLK
-265 KTNLTELNVS
+265 
-275 ANTDLETLFASE
+275 TLF
-287 TNLTELNISANTKLK
+287 
-302 NLDVSNT
+302 VSNT
-309 NLTSLDATNNT
+309 NLTSLDAKNHT
-320 ALEKFKGKN
+320 ALATFGGKN

-360 GGTINEN
+360 GGTINKN

-419 ANCPGLTDAQEAPH
+419 ANCPGLTAEQVAKTTHD
-433 VYDNAKDKDCNTCGY
+433 YTDAKDNDCNTCGY

-465 SEAEELKAPVAA
+465 DKVLDAPVAA
-477 GTEVIL
+477 GTEVTL
-483 SAGNAPEGKTFAGW
+483 TAADASEGKTFAGW
-497 KLYKVVNDTESEITD
+497 KLYQVVNGTESEITD

-522 GIATTATLTL
+522 GTETTATL
-532 TMPAYNVKA
+532 TMPAYDVKA

-552 KAVNCTV
+552 TPVNCTV

-568 TVTATRRALKANER
+568 TVTATRRKPEANER
-582 FTGWTVTVNGVEQDT
+582 FTGWTVTVNGVKQPD
-597 DTFLKPDADDPTKVS
+597 DFLTPDASDPTKVR
-612 FVMPA
+612 FTMPA

-622 KANFKGIPTLNPTL
+622 KANFEGNPTLNI
-636 RVGDHVTATIDGSDT
+636 GDHVTANIDGSDAS
-651 PVPSG
+651 VPSG
-656 SAVLK
+656 SAVPVDA
-661 NTIVHLTA
+661 TVHLTA

-706 TFTMPDKNVEVT
+706 TFTMPDKNVEV
-718 ANFASNPTLNPT
+718 
-730 LRVGDYVTATIEGS
+730 
-744 DASVP
+744 
-749 SGSAV
+749 
-754 PVGETV
+754 
-760 HLTATVPDGQ
+760 
-770 HFIGWT
+770 
-776 VKVGDEEQ
+776 K
-784 KADTFLKTPDASD
+784 
-797 PTKVTFTMPDANVE
+797 
-811 VTATFAEDPIGPDGP
+811 ATFADDPIVPDGP

>member
-9 LSAALAVCMMLSV
+9 LSAALAVCMMLSA

-45 DAAVPEGDIAID
+45 DPVDSEFVEIND
-57 ETNFPDKNFRD
+57 TNFPDPVFLQYVKD
-68 NVWWDLNTNRDD
+68 NIDTADTTSGQKDD
-80 HFSPS
+80 
-85 EIANAKGII
+85 
-94 CDNNEISNLKGI
+94 
-106 EFFTEIWKLDCY
+106 
-118 YNNLKTIDLS
+118 
-128 HNKKLSYINC
+128 KLSKAERDAVTKIDIDKKNC
-138 HHNQLKELDVSG
+138 TDLTGIAYFANLTKLYCSDNQLTTLDVS
-150 LPLLKTFYC
+150 
-159 NYNELP
+159 
-165 SINVSKNE
+165 KNAKLRILQCSNNGME
-173 KLEDFNCQNNHLDTL
+173 KLNLGDITQLTSLQCEY
-188 NVSQNKE
+188 
-195 LVKLS
+195 
-200 CGHNNLTEL
+200 NNLTEL
-209 DVSENKK
+209 DVSKNLYLEE
-216 LKTLGCYEN
+216 LQCREN
-225 KLRNLNLGNQIEL
+225 KLRRVVIGNKYRLTGLYLTGNQ
-238 EWLSCGTNPL
+238 
-248 SVLDVSA
+248 
-255 NTKLKELYVS
+255 
-265 KTNLTELNVS
+265 
-275 ANTDLETLFASE
+275 
-287 TNLTELNISANTKLK
+287 
-302 NLDVSNT
+302 
-309 NLTSLDATNNT
+309 LTSLDLSGTTSKILNLDDLWQRRVIDVN
-320 ALEKFKGKN
+320 E
-329 CSYNIAVEG
+329 
-338 DGKFDLTT
+338 DGTFDLNSL
-346 LPGHFDASKATATG
+346 LPEGFDASKTSGWLGCDKSGSILKVNSHRVRYFYNTG
-360 GGTINEN
+360 STYNGQKR
-367 ENILTVD
+367 LTVILAV
-374 PNSKTFRYDY
+374 NQHKY
-384 DIGQNNKK
+384 Q
-392 MNVVLNVHWHNYKWN
+392 WQ
-407 HDGTKH
+407 HDDTKH
-413 WRECTT
+413 WRTCELDYCS
-419 ANCPGLTDAQEAPH
+419 GLTDAQEAPH

-465 SEAEELKAPVAA
+465 SETEKLNAPVAA

-483 SAGNAPEGKTFAGW
+483 TAGNAPEGKTFAGW

-512 ETELAELLRN
+512 ETELAKLLEN

-559 DKTEAAKGD
+559 NKTEAAKGD
-568 TVTATRRALKANER
+568 TVTATRRKPEANER
-582 FTGWTVTVNGVEQDT
+582 FIDWTVKVNGVEQDT
-597 DTFLKPDADDPTKVS
+597 DTFLTPDANDPAKVS
-612 FVMPA
+612 FTMPA

-622 KANFKGIPTLNPTL
+622 KANFASNPTLNPTL
-636 RVGDHVTATIDGSDT
+636 RVGDHVTATIEGSDAS
-651 PVPSG
+651 VPSG
-656 SAVLK
+656 STVPVPK
-661 NTIVHLTA
+661 NKIVHLTA
-669 IAPEGQ
+669 TAPGQ
-675 HFTGWT
+675 HFISWT

-706 TFTMPDKNVEVT
+706 TFTMPSENVEVT
-718 ANFASNPTLNPT
+718 ANFA
-730 LRVGDYVTATIEGS
+730 
-744 DASVP
+744 
-749 SGSAV
+749 
-754 PVGETV
+754 
-760 HLTATVPDGQ
+760 
-770 HFIGWT
+770 
-776 VKVGDEEQ
+776 
-784 KADTFLKTPDASD
+784 
-797 PTKVTFTMPDANVE
+797 
-811 VTATFAEDPIGPDGP
+811 EDSIPEP

>member
-45 DAAVPEGDIAID
+45 DAAVPEGYIAIN
-57 ETNFPDKNFRD
+57 EKNFPDENFRD
-68 NVWWDLNTNRDD
+68 YVAGEWDKNQDKY
-80 HFSPS
+80 FSPS
-85 EIANAKGII
+85 EIANAKWIS
-94 CDNNEISNLKGI
+94 CDNKEISNLKGI
-106 EFFTEIWKLDCY
+106 EFFTNIWLLECY
-118 YNNLKTIDLS
+118 YNNLTTIDLS
-128 HNKKLSYINC
+128 NNKKLSYINC

-159 NYNELP
+159 GHNALP
-165 SINVSKNE
+165 SIDVSKNE
-173 KLEDFNCQNNHLDTL
+173 KLEDFDCQDNHLDTL
-188 NVSQNKE
+188 DVSQNKE

-200 CGHNNLTEL
+200 CGDNNLTEL

-216 LKTLGCYEN
+216 LKELWFY
-225 KLRNLNLGNQIEL
+225 RDNLSNLDLGNQIEL
-238 EWLSCGTNPL
+238 EVLSCVGNPL

-255 NTKLKELYVS
+255 NTKLK
-265 KTNLTELNVS
+265 K
-275 ANTDLETLFASE
+275 LF
-287 TNLTELNISANTKLK
+287 
-302 NLDVSNT
+302 VSNT
-309 NLTSLDATNNT
+309 NLTSLDAKNHT
-320 ALEKFKGKN
+320 ALATFVGKD

-346 LPGHFDASKATATG
+346 LPGHFDASKATATR

-384 DIGQNNKK
+384 DIEQNQKL
-392 MNVVLNVHWHNYKWN
+392 NVVLNVHWHNYQWQ

-419 ANCPGLTDAQEAPH
+419 ANCPGLTAEQVAKTTHD
-433 VYDNAKDKDCNTCGY
+433 YTDAKDNDCNTCGY

-465 SEAEELKAPVAA
+465 DKVLDAPVAA

-483 SAGNAPEGKTFAGW
+483 TAGNAPEGKTFAGW
-497 KLYKVVNDTESEITD
+497 KLYNVSDTESEITD
-512 ETELAELLRN
+512 ETELANLLKN
-522 GIATTATLTL
+522 GTETTATL

-552 KAVNCTV
+552 KAENCTV

-582 FTGWTVTVNGVEQDT
+582 FTGWTVKVNGVEQDT
-597 DTFLKPDADDPTKVS
+597 DTFLKPDANDPAKVS

-622 KANFKGIPTLNPTL
+622 KANFASNPTLNPTL
-636 RVGDHVTATIDGSDT
+636 RVGDHVTATI
-651 PVPSG
+651 
-656 SAVLK
+656 
-661 NTIVHLTA
+661 
-669 IAPEGQ
+669 
-675 HFTGWT
+675 
-681 VKVGG
+681 
-686 EEQKA
+686 
-691 DTFLT
+691 
-696 TPDEN
+696 
-701 DPTKV
+701 
-706 TFTMPDKNVEVT
+706 
-718 ANFASNPTLNPT
+718 
-730 LRVGDYVTATIEGS
+730 EGS

-749 SGSAV
+749 SGSTV
-754 PVGETV
+754 PVPKNKIV
-760 HLTATVPDGQ
+760 HLTATAPGQ
-770 HFIGWT
+770 HFISWT
-776 VKVGDEEQ
+776 VKVNGVEQ
-784 KADTFLKTPDASD
+784 DPTFLKPDADD

-811 VTATFAEDPIGPDGP
+811 VTATFAEDPIPEP

-838 GAISAVVIGAA
+838 GAISAVVVGAA

>member
-9 LSAALAVCMMLSV
+9 LSAALAACMMLSV

-45 DAAVPEGDIAID
+45 DPAVPEGDIAIN
-57 ETNFPDKNFRD
+57 EKNFPDENFRD
-68 NVWWDLNTNRDD
+68 YVAGEWDKNQDKY
-80 HFSPS
+80 FSPS
-85 EIANAKGII
+85 EIANAKWIS
-94 CDNNEISNLKGI
+94 CDNKEISNLKGI
-106 EFFTEIWKLDCY
+106 EFFTNIWLLECY
-118 YNNLKTIDLS
+118 YNNLTTIDLS
-128 HNKKLSYINC
+128 NNKKLSYINC
-138 HHNQLKELDVSG
+138 HHNKLEELDVSG

-159 NYNELP
+159 GHNALS
-165 SINVSKNE
+165 SIDVSKNE
-173 KLEDFNCQNNHLDTL
+173 KLEDFDCQDNHLDTL
-188 NVSQNKE
+188 DVSQNKE
-195 LVKLS
+195 LVKLG
-200 CGHNNLTEL
+200 CGSNNLTEL

-216 LKTLGCYEN
+216 LKTLGFYDN
-225 KLRNLNLGNQIEL
+225 KLRNLNLGNQTEL
-238 EWLSCGTNPL
+238 EWLSCGKNPL

-255 NTKLKELYVS
+255 NTKLETLLVPE
-265 KTNLTELNVS
+265 TNLTELNVS
-275 ANTDLETLFASE
+275 ANT
-287 TNLTELNISANTKLK
+287 KLK
-302 NLDVSNT
+302 VLNVSNT

-320 ALEKFKGKN
+320 ALATFIGKD

-346 LPGHFDASKATATG
+346 LPGHFDANKATATR

-384 DIGQNNKK
+384 DIGQPNKK
-392 MNVVLNVHWHNYKWN
+392 MNVVLNVHWHNYQWK

-419 ANCPGLTDAQEAPH
+419 ANCPGLTAEQVAKTTHD
-433 VYDNAKDKDCNTCGY
+433 YTDAKDKDCNTCGY

-465 SEAEELKAPVAA
+465 SETEELKAPVAA

-483 SAGNAPEGKTFAGW
+483 TAGDAPEGKTFAGW
-497 KLYKVVNDTESEITD
+497 KLYQVVNDTESEITD
-512 ETELAELLRN
+512 ETELAKLLKN

-552 KAVNCTV
+552 TAVDCTV
-559 DKTEAAKGD
+559 DKTKAPMGD
-568 TVTATRRALKANER
+568 IVTATRRKPEANEH
-582 FTGWTVTVNGVEQDT
+582 FIDWTVKVNGVKQPD
-597 DTFLKPDADDPTKVS
+597 DFLTPDADDPTKVS

-622 KANFKGIPTLNPTL
+622 KANFASNPTLNPTL
-636 RVGDHVTATIDGSDT
+636 RVGDHVTATIEGSDAS
-651 PVPSG
+651 VPSG
-656 SAVLK
+656 STVPVPK
-661 NTIVHLTA
+661 NKIVHLTA
-669 IAPEGQ
+669 TVPDGQ
-675 HFTGWT
+675 HFISWT
-681 VKVGG
+681 VLVGG

-701 DPTKV
+701 DPTKA
-706 TFTMPDKNVEVT
+706 TFTMPSENVEVT
-718 ANFASNPTLNPT
+718 ANFA
-730 LRVGDYVTATIEGS
+730 D
-744 DASVP
+744 
-749 SGSAV
+749 
-754 PVGETV
+754 
-760 HLTATVPDGQ
+760 
-770 HFIGWT
+770 
-776 VKVGDEEQ
+776 
-784 KADTFLKTPDASD
+784 
-797 PTKVTFTMPDANVE
+797 
-811 VTATFAEDPIGPDGP
+811 DPIPEP